1 MQFINRKLVIY
12 FGLMGISLGAI
23 VACNPNSTTSKMTN
37 NSSDSPI
44 VPTGITNNNPGNSS
58 PKMMGTPGMMM
69 SPRVMDHSMNMDLG
83 PADANYDLRFIDGMI
98 LHHQGAVVMAQEAQ
112 QKSTRPEIKKLAAD
126 IITAQQEEISK
137 MKAWRTAWYTNV
149 AATPMGYSS
158 TMGHMM
164 PMSQEQINSMI
175 MSSDLGAADNQF
187 DLRFIN
193 GMIPHHE
200 GALVMAKDALAKSNR
215 PEIKQLAEAILAS
228 QTGEIDQMKKW
239 RKDWYNQ

>member
-1 MQFINRKLVIY
+1 MRLAKHKLAILLS
-12 FGLMGISLGAI
+12 LMGMSLGAI
-23 VACNPNSTTSKMTN
+23 AACFPTSSTPSKTIN
-37 NSSDSPI
+37 NSNNSPI
-44 VPTGITNNNPGNSS
+44 VPSGMMNNNSASPNSN
-58 PKMMGTPGMMM
+58 PRIMGTPGMMN
-69 SPRVMDHSMNMDLG
+69 HSMSMDLG

-137 MKAWRTAWYTNV
+137 MKAWRTTWYPS
-149 AATPMGYSS
+149 AATTPMGYSS
-158 TMGHMM
+158 AMGHMM
-164 PMSQEQINSMI
+164 PMDQGQINSMM

-200 GALVMAKDALAKSNR
+200 GALVMAKDALVKSNR
-215 PEIKQLAEAILAS
+215 PEIKQLAEAILSS
-228 QTGEIDQMKKW
+228 QTGEINQMKKW